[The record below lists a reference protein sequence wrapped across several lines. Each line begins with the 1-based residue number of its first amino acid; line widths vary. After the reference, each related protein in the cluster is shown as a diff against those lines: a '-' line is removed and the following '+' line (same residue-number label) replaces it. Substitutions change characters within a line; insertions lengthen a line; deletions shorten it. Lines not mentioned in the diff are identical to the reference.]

1 MKDMLELWAAHD
13 QDLPP
18 YGPYNKQ
25 YVGFSHAADEAR
37 GLRLDVD
44 VLPGLYRRCGA
55 LAGRKAAWN
64 RYI

>member
-1 MKDMLELWAAHD
+1 MKDIMELWTAHD

-25 YVGFSHAADEAR
+25 YVGFSHAADETR

-44 VLPGLYRRCGA
+44 VLPGLYRRAVMDTCSITDSGA
-55 LAGRKAAWN
+55 RL
-64 RYI
+64 